1 MVVWGVVVLAVVA
14 IVAALGVMPRL
25 GPFGYHAIALLLVV
39 LPVTIAFTVW
49 EAGRYEATPGKLRV
63 GLRVRTDPGGERLS
77 WRRSILR
84 NLLKFGLPWALAQSA
99 VLALFTVP
107 APDAAVGV
115 IFAVGVPFA
124 YAASLF
130 IGGGHTIYDWLLGT
144 TVISVASGRRF
155 AAEEPEAPEES
166 EAPDADHEPD
176 TAEHQSDS
184 EVSDSSEPEIV
195 ESSKP
200 ESVAILESEDS
211 GWSAPADSVPLVP
224 TPVTGELPPQP

>member
-25 GPFGYHAIALLLVV
+25 GPFGYHAIAVLLVV
-39 LPVTIAFTVW
+39 APVTIAFTAW

-77 WRRSILR
+77 WRRSIVR

-115 IFAVGVPFA
+115 MFAVGVPLA

-155 AAEEPEAPEES
+155 AAEEPEEPEE
-166 EAPDADHEPD
+166 PDADHEPD
-176 TAEHQSDS
+176 TAEHQPES
-184 EVSDSSEPEIV
+184 EVGESSEPENV

-200 ESVAILESEDS
+200 ESVVLLESEDS
-211 GWSAPADSVPLVP
+211 AWSAPADSVPLAP
-224 TPVTGELPPQP
+224 TPATGEMPHQP